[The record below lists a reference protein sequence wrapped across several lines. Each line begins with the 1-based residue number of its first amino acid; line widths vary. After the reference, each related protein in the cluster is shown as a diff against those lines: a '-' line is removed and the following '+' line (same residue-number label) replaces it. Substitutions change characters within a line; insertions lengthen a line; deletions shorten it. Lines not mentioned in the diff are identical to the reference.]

1 MDLNFLYI
9 DDDENDLERY
19 SRLLQE
25 EELHQISVNQ
35 LLSHALAEN
44 PELIISEHPD
54 LILVDFDFSKAKK
67 GQKILGIDG
76 VTLSNYLRKNFPDIP
91 IILLTRRGIFK
102 FAEFPEFQILLESLD
117 EVMYKTDLISDKT
130 KILEFLV
137 SLIEGYRKLSECK
150 KKNWE
155 NLFSAIG
162 APNDDFND
170 LIASYPTNQLSHD
183 SSWSIF
189 TTTSWIRK
197 TLMKYP
203 GILYDAV
210 HAATC
215 LGISVD
221 CFNEE
226 SLQTFFNKS
235 KYDGPFSKERNLWWK
250 SKLLEVANNDMTDDE
265 IFLPLR
271 LGFSNFWV
279 RIHNEPLLPSV
290 CIWSNDI
297 RLNAYVIY

>member
-1 MDLNFLYI
+1 M
-9 DDDENDLERY
+9 
-19 SRLLQE
+19 
-25 EELHQISVNQ
+25 SV
-35 LLSHALAEN
+35 
-44 PELIISEHPD
+44 
-54 LILVDFDFSKAKK
+54 
-67 GQKILGIDG
+67 
-76 VTLSNYLRKNFPDIP
+76 
-91 IILLTRRGIFK
+91 
-102 FAEFPEFQILLESLD
+102 
-117 EVMYKTDLISDKT
+117 
-130 KILEFLV
+130 
-137 SLIEGYRKLSECK
+137 

-290 CIWSNDI
+290 CIWSNETPAECVCYILKKPVMFKYSIKYYPDNRPSVMDEARVSFKAIKTSDEVNFELFDSIGLEII
-297 RLNAYVIY
+297 RKNKLG